1 MPRSGDGGGFL
12 LQLTGNGITAVA
24 AGYKGLLFP
33 RLPGGAQ
40 SWPILRTRNIKGI

>member
-33 RLPGGAQ
+33 SS
-40 SWPILRTRNIKGI
+40 SWRCSVRPTVRKEEK